1 MHAVPCNTTNTSI
14 QLRSIKKKIE
24 MFFNSVYPQT
34 SCILLP
40 QSCPVSTVTIQL
52 AIASTEK
59 AQIFVTQ
66 RMNPSLGWP
75 LTLENKPQSLWE
87 GLSSITGE
95 IVVEKEPEMLR
106 SDYLT
111 SCQHQEGKCLRAVIC
126 SQNILGQEKIGKRSA
141 LNQGRAGKKSLVVIL
156 LFRWTMAKTSST
168 LLKSLLLV
176 VYNKVTKYIIPSM
189 TPPPRMH
196 HRTRN

>member
-24 MFFNSVYPQT
+24 MFFQT

-40 QSCPVSTVTIQL
+40 QSSPVSTVTFQL

-59 AQIFVTQ
+59 PQIFVTQ

-75 LTLENKPQSLWE
+75 LTLEKQSESLWE
-87 GLSSITGE
+87 GLSSETGE
-95 IVVEKEPEMLR
+95 IAVEKEPAMLR
-106 SDYLT
+106 SESPT

-126 SQNILGQEKIGKRSA
+126 SPNILDQEKMGKRSA
-141 LNQGRAGKKSLVVIL
+141 LDQGRAGKKIMVVIF
-156 LFRWTMAKTSST
+156 LFRWTMAMTNST
-168 LLKSLLLV
+168 LQKSLLLV
-176 VYNKVTKYIIPSM
+176 V
-189 TPPPRMH
+189 
-196 HRTRN
+196 

>member
-1 MHAVPCNTTNTSI
+1 
-14 QLRSIKKKIE
+14 

-168 LLKSLLLV
+168 LLK
-176 VYNKVTKYIIPSM
+176 
-189 TPPPRMH
+189 
-196 HRTRN
+196 

>member
-1 MHAVPCNTTNTSI
+1 MPYHAIPQIDQSNFV
-14 QLRSIKKKIE
+14 QLKRRLKFF
-24 MFFNSVYPQT
+24 FFNSVHPQT

-59 AQIFVTQ
+59 PQIFVTQ

-75 LTLENKPQSLWE
+75 LTLENKSLWE

-95 IVVEKEPEMLR
+95 NVVEKEPEMLR

-111 SCQHQEGKCLRAVIC
+111 SCQHQEGKCLMAVIC
-126 SQNILGQEKIGKRSA
+126 SQNILGQGKIGKRSA